1 MYLSKINVSNYK
13 GIADLDVCFSPK
25 INIIIGENGCC
36 KSALIDAI
44 RLLYNIGEPTREIT
58 VSKEDFH
65 ERIIPLQA
73 GGLSIDRSKLIH
85 IVYEFHELSSEQKGA
100 FYEYMVVDPANQ
112 GNDFARIEIQYKDDE
127 KRFPIFSYATGN
139 IDGQKAD
146 INTFGL
152 FQHYYLSAIRDSTK
166 DLLTV
171 RGNILGKVIK
181 RLVDRNG
188 SEDKIKN
195 IIKGANDQLLQQS
208 EVVDTKTNINTNL
221 YNIYKHADKSA
232 IGLHIEQSKI
242 EYIVNVIKPYLPH
255 DWENNSV
262 EGFQL
267 WQNSLGFNNLIY
279 IATVLGDI
287 KERVYDDKIPH
298 YTLLIEEP
306 EAHIHP
312 QLQLSLYNF
321 LKEANSQAQSQLFIT
336 THSPTLTSKVPFE
349 NLILLD
355 KYAYSIGHIF
365 DSRATENLIQD
376 TAKAIVL
383 TQAEIDLK
391 KKQLQRYL
399 DVTKSQLFYAK
410 SCLFVEGIS
419 EELLITAFCQVCGFN
434 LEDYRIELVNV
445 DGISFY
451 PFMFLFNSTDAKKR
465 LPKKIAILTDDD
477 RYPISKKKEY
487 NLDKLVE
494 NNYQM
499 LNDLHNKITTEIA
512 CNRIANLNS
521 ITNGQSSIL
530 VSTAIQTM
538 EYDLCRNN
546 ILGTKTATT
555 QNFLNKYVMANYP
568 SEMAEVTAF
577 MRTLPEDL
585 NDTHQEKIAV
595 LLWKCLPGKALLAQD
610 FSYHILEN
618 MDDAK
623 VNFIVPTYIQA
634 AFNHLKS

>member
-1 MYLSKINVSNYK
+1 MYLSKIEVSNYK
-13 GIADLDVCFSPK
+13 GISDLEVCFSPK

-65 ERIIPLQA
+65 EKIIPLEG
-73 GGLSIDRSKLIH
+73 GGLNIDRSMLIR
-85 IVYEFHELSSEQKGA
+85 IAYEFRELSSEQKGA
-100 FYEYMVVDPANQ
+100 FYEYMVVDPANN
-112 GNDFARIEIQYKDDE
+112 GNDFARIEIQYKDDQ
-127 KRFPIFSYATGN
+127 KRFPIFSYTTGN

-146 INTFGL
+146 INTFSL

-166 DLLTV
+166 YLLTV

-195 IIKGANDQLLQQS
+195 IIKEANHKLLEQS
-208 EVVDTKTNINTNL
+208 EVVDTRTNINTNL
-221 YNIYKHADKSA
+221 QNIYKHTDNSA

-255 DWENNSV
+255 DWENNSA

-287 KERVYDDKIPH
+287 KERVFDDKIPH

-321 LKEANSQAQSQLFIT
+321 LKEANSKAQSQLFIT

-349 NLILLD
+349 NLILLE
-355 KYAYSIGHIF
+355 KKAYSLGKIF
-365 DSRATENLIQD
+365 HLRADENIIQD
-376 TAKAIVL
+376 TAKGTVL
-383 TQAEIDLK
+383 TQIDIDLK

-419 EELLITAFCQVCGFN
+419 EELLITAFCQVCGFH
-434 LEDYRIELVNV
+434 LEDYRIEMVNV

-451 PFMFLFNSTDAKKR
+451 PFMFLFNSNDVKKK

-477 RYPISKKKEY
+477 RYPISKNKEY
-487 NLDKLVE
+487 SLNNLVE
-494 NNYQM
+494 NNYKF
-499 LNDLHNKITTEIA
+499 LNNLHLEITTRGA

-521 ITNGQSSIL
+521 VANKQSSIC
-530 VSTAIQTM
+530 VSTAAQTM
-538 EYDLCRNN
+538 EYDLCRSN
-546 ILGTKTATT
+546 ILETKTATK
-555 QNFLNKYVMANYP
+555 QNFLYNYILSKHPIEISKVTHYMA
-568 SEMAEVTAF
+568 S
-577 MRTLPEDL
+577 LPEILTDE
-585 NDTHQEKIAV
+585 NQEKLSI
-595 LLWKCLPGKALLAQD
+595 LLWKCLPSKAILAHD
-610 FSYHILEN
+610 FSNHILEN
-618 MDDAK
+618 LSDAK
-623 VNFIVPTYIQA
+623 TSFVVPKYIKV
-634 AFNHLKS
+634 AFTHLKL